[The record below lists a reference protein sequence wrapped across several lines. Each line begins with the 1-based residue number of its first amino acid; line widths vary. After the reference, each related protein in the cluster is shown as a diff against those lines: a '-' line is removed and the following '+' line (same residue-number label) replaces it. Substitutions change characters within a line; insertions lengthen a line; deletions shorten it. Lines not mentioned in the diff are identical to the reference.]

1 MKKLFFTFV
10 LLCMSSALYAQN
22 DVTKFLGIPVDG
34 SKSEMIRQLKEK
46 GFTTSPYA
54 SDALEGEFN
63 GADVNIYI
71 ATTRNKVSRIMVADK
86 NRSDESQIKIRF
98 NTLCKQFENNQKY
111 IGLENQAIPE
121 DDDISYEMTVHNKE
135 YQAAFYQKGEGNLEK
150 RLVWF
155 TISKSYGMYY
165 ILMYYDNEYNRASG
179 EDL

>member
-1 MKKLFFTFV
+1 MKKLFFTFM

-46 GFTTSPYA
+46 GFTTSPYE
-54 SDALEGEFN
+54 SDVLEGEFN

-86 NRSDESQIKIRF
+86 SRSDESQIKIRF

-155 TISKSYGMYY
+155 TISKSYGMYC

>member
-1 MKKLFFTFV
+1 MKKYFFAFMF
-10 LLCMSSALYAQN
+10 LCMSSALYAQN

-46 GFTTSPYA
+46 GFTINPYD
-54 SDALEGEFN
+54 SDVLEGEFN
-63 GADVNIYI
+63 GTDVNIYI

>member
-1 MKKLFFTFV
+1 
-10 LLCMSSALYAQN
+10 
-22 DVTKFLGIPVDG
+22 
-34 SKSEMIRQLKEK
+34 
-46 GFTTSPYA
+46 
-54 SDALEGEFN
+54 
-63 GADVNIYI
+63 
-71 ATTRNKVSRIMVADK
+71 MVADK